1 MGERYVSLPY
11 NASLPKQLCA
21 CCIYPEYADWPAA
34 YLQMCT
40 GMHISKG
47 EKKHPSVPL
56 VLAAT
61 LESPSQ
67 YGIVIWCLLL
77 AGLNALAQSA

>member
-11 NASLPKQLCA
+11 NASLPKQLRA

-40 GMHISKG
+40 GMHISK
-47 EKKHPSVPL
+47 EKKNIQAFLSCWL
-56 VLAAT
+56 RR
-61 LESPSQ
+61 ESPSQ